1 MVGHRATD
9 VVAGCVGPVEV
20 QSDQKKRK
28 FETKS
33 IAIEKRSQQM
43 GRKSFLR
50 VQLSGAG
57 YA

>member
-1 MVGHRATD
+1 MVGHPATD
-9 VVAGCVGPVEV
+9 VVAGCVGPAEV
-20 QSDQKKRK
+20 KSDQKKRK

-50 VQLSGAG
+50 VQLSGVD